1 LGMGSDEPMD
11 HTGLAVLTHALD
23 SIKKR
28 SWACHSTPARGRADG
43 KHLNHITTM
52 RVQPFVRSLRIFVSG
67 ALPRLPFYSRRLLPT
82 AELGGCSAACSL
94 PLLHLLMLDMPDWG
108 RNTRIPLLPCYTL
121 RVARYALRGTA

>member
-1 LGMGSDEPMD
+1 MS
-11 HTGLAVLTHALD
+11 LTP
-23 SIKKR
+23 SPT
-28 SWACHSTPARGRADG
+28 ACRWETFESHHSLKHG
-43 KHLNHITTM
+43 KP
-52 RVQPFVRSLRIFVSG
+52 VQPFVRSLRIFVSG